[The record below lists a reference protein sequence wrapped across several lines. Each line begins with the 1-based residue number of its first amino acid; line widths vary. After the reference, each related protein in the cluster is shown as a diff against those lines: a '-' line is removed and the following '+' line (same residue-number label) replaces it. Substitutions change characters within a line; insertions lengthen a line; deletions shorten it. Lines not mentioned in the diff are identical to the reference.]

1 MVCDTRLSR
10 TAICGIGSCGRL
22 GGLLVL
28 DNIPLFAHVHCSQK
42 NGFQK
47 ILQERDQEA
56 KSILS
61 VACSND
67 PSLCWLASNIHAVC
81 SESAILSCRL

>member
-1 MVCDTRLSR
+1 MVFDMRMSR
-10 TAICGIGSCGRL
+10 TGICGSSCGRL

-28 DNIPLFAHVHCSQK
+28 DNIPVFAHLHCSQR

-56 KSILS
+56 GSILS
-61 VACSND
+61 VASSSD
-67 PSLCWLASNIHAVC
+67 PSLCWLASKIHAVC
-81 SESAILSCRL
+81 SESAPLSCRL